1 MGRLPAPHRAGPMDT
16 CQLPIPEPA
25 SQDWR
30 SRGSC
35 RDVDPIVFYGPD
47 RERAAARRR
56 RVASAKMICQTCPVK
71 RACLRQSLRFPEPH
85 GVWGG
90 LTADERSN
98 ILMERALAG
107 REVDSAAT

>member
-1 MGRLPAPHRAGPMDT
+1 MNT
-16 CQLPIPEPA
+16 CQLPIPESA
-25 SQDWR
+25 SPDWR
-30 SRGSC
+30 SRGNC
-35 RDVDPIVFYGPD
+35 RDADPIVFYGPD

-56 RVASAKMICQTCPVK
+56 RVASAKAICQTCPVK

-98 ILMERALAG
+98 MLVELALAG
-107 REVDSAAT
+107 SKGGSSAT